1 MSDGSTGTPEKG
13 HVGGEPAP
21 THDERRARALAAA
34 TAAGFAGLVV
44 TPGPDLTYLT
54 GYAPTT
60 ASERLTALVLTPD
73 VEATLVVPALE
84 RPDAERVDAAPRYV
98 DWRDGTDPYESVARL
113 LPASRRFAISDSAWA
128 LHLLGLQRTVRGSS
142 YVGMTDALPMLRA
155 IKDDAE
161 LARLS
166 AAAAAVDSVYDK
178 VSITSF
184 AGCRERD
191 IAARLDALLREYG
204 HEQVDFTIVASGPN
218 SASPHHDSG
227 DRVIDAGDTIVM
239 DFGGLRSGYGSDT
252 TRTVHVGQP
261 DPEVCEVHEVVRT
274 AQQAAFE
281 AVSPGVTCEEIDSVA
296 REIITAAGYGDYFIH
311 RTGHGIGLT
320 THEPPYIVT
329 GDKHELVPGMCF
341 SLEPGVYLPGRFGV
355 RIEDIVVVT
364 ESGGTRL
371 NDTAHGLRIVA

>member
-1 MSDGSTGTPEKG
+1 MPDGRSSTAGKR
-13 HVGGEPAP
+13 HAGEDPVSP
-21 THDERRARALAAA
+21 YDERRTRALAAA
-34 TAAGFAGLVV
+34 TAAGFAGVVV

-54 GYAPTT
+54 GYRPTT
-60 ASERLTALVLTPD
+60 VSERLTALVLTPG
-73 VEATLVVPALE
+73 AAASLVVPALE

-98 DWRDGTDPYESVARL
+98 DWRDGTDPYEAVARL
-113 LPASRRFAISDSAWA
+113 LPTSRRFAISDSAWA
-128 LHLLGLQRTVRGSS
+128 LHLLGLQRAVRGSS

-155 IKDDAE
+155 VKDDVE
-161 LARLS
+161 LTRLS
-166 AAAAAVDSVYDK
+166 AAGAAVDSVYDK
-178 VSITSF
+178 VTSTSF
-184 AGCRERD
+184 VGSRERD
-191 IAARLDALLREYG
+191 VAAALDSLLREHG

-227 DRVIDAGDTIVM
+227 DRVIGVGDTIVM
-239 DFGGLRSGYGSDT
+239 DFGGLSGGYGSDT

-261 DPEVCEVHEVVRT
+261 DPEVCEVHELVRT

-296 REIITAAGYGDYFIH
+296 RDIITAAGYGDYFIH

-320 THEPPYIVT
+320 THEPPYIVA

-364 ESGGTRL
+364 ESGGARL
-371 NDTAHGLRIVA
+371 NNTAHGLRTVA